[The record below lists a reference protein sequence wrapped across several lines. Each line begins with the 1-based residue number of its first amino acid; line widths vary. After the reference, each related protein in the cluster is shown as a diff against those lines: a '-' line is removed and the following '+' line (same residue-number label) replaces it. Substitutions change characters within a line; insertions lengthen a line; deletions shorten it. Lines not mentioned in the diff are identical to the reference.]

1 MDNLQIALR
10 NEIMKICE
18 QVNKINKCI
27 NNNID
32 SSDKDRDFIDNKFN
46 DNISNIEQKNKI
58 NESISKKV
66 RKRKEIPIDQ
76 RCSKII
82 VKNNKEVRCSFRK
95 IEEKNFCKKHLKN

>member
-1 MDNLQIALR
+1 MPFQFQSRLR
-10 NEIMKICE
+10 WD
-18 QVNKINKCI
+18 KCI
-27 NNNID
+27 NSSID
-32 SSDKDRDFIDNKFN
+32 SGDKDRNFIDNKVN
-46 DNISNIEQKNKI
+46 DNISNCKPKNKI

-95 IEEKNFCKKHLKN
+95 IEEKDFCKKHLKN